1 MCTEAER
8 RKIAFFEMT
17 ITPKIMGV
25 FRKIFFVFNV
35 SVRSTTVPNLV
46 KI

>member
-1 MCTEAER
+1 MCIEAEQP
-8 RKIAFFEMT
+8 KMAFFEMT

-25 FRKIFFVFNV
+25 FQKFFFVFNV
-35 SVRSTTVPNLV
+35 LVRSTSVPNLV